1 MREVGYHPHS
11 GLCRLRGEEILLID
25 WELAPDLQIEL
36 LVGALDGHD
45 LDEVP
50 LSDDARHLLDKG
62 ARFDDRPPS

>member
-36 LVGALDGHD
+36 FILGPDPRPAGTADGA
-45 LDEVP
+45 P
-50 LSDDARHLLDKG
+50 SLS
-62 ARFDDRPPS
+62 